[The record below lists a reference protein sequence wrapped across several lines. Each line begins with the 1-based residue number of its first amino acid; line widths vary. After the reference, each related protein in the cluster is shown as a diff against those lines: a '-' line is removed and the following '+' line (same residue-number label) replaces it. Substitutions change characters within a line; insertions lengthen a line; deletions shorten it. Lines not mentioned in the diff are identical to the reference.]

1 MDDLSLPV
9 SLFVIGMTIMVGG
22 FERTWLDGRAIE
34 WPASEPLA
42 LALGVGAN
50 PVGSNIAN
58 TVPTALRSISVF
70 ERAPPPMRDLLAC
83 GALVG
88 TNIGPALTTYRSLAT
103 IPWLTMIRRAGV
115 TVSVRD
121 YLRVSLVIVPAALVV
136 ATATPYLALR

>member
-58 TVPTALRSISVF
+58 TAFWAALF
-70 ERAPPPMRDLLAC
+70 
-83 GALVG
+83 
-88 TNIGPALTTYRSLAT
+88 
-103 IPWLTMIRRAGV
+103 AG
-115 TVSVRD
+115 R
-121 YLRVSLVIVPAALVV
+121 IVPAARVV
-136 ATATPYLALR
+136 ATATPYLALL